1 MIQIIIDEVISYSHS
16 LYDYT
21 IKSNGEFVGTGSCSC
36 VQIRKA
42 AHGHKAYTLYR
53 LDAMGIQQHIITFLD
68 AVVTLGKDVPE
79 TVIEDFTVPD
89 KKEKMR
95 MNTYHGKMIS

>member
-1 MIQIIIDEVISYSHS
+1 MIQIIINEVISYSHS

-21 IKSNGEFVGTGSCSC
+21 IKSNGEFVGTGSCSG
-36 VQIRKA
+36 VQIKA
-42 AHGHKAYTLYR
+42 AHGHKAYSLYR

-79 TVIEDFTVPD
+79 TVIEYFTFPD
-89 KKEKMR
+89 EKAKMK
-95 MNTYHGKMIS
+95 MNTYHGKVIS